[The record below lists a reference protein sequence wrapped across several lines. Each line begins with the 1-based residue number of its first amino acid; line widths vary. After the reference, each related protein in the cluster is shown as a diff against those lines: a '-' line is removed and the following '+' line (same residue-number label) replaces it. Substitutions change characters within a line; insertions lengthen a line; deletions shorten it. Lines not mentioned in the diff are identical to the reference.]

1 METNN
6 WFIDQNVFKH
16 PFTCTIAGPTQSGK
30 TWLIK
35 KILSYNSSLF
45 DNSPQNILY
54 CYSTWQKSFESFGD
68 IMPKIQF
75 IKSIPDIDEI
85 DISLVNLIILDDL
98 MKECEEDPSIQKLFT
113 IDSHHKNI
121 SVFFITQNIFSR
133 GKFTRTLNL
142 NSHYLIL
149 FNNPRDKLQINTL
162 ARQMFPG
169 KVNFFMEAYEYACS
183 IPHGYLLID
192 LKQSTES
199 RNRIQTG
206 ITPDE
211 ERIIYT
217 SK

>member
-1 METNN
+1 MEKNK
-6 WFIDQNVFKH
+6 WFIDQKVFKH

-30 TWLIK
+30 TLLIK
-35 KILSYNSSLF
+35 KIITYNTSLF
-45 DNSPQNILY
+45 DKMPQNILY
-54 CYSTWQKSFESFGD
+54 CYSTWQNNFETFGD
-68 IMPKIQF
+68 IIPKIKF
-75 IKSIPDIDEI
+75 NKGIPDIDEFDPTQI
-85 DISLVNLIILDDL
+85 NIIILDDL
-98 MKECEEDPSIQKLFT
+98 MKECEEDSSIQKLFT

-149 FNNPRDKLQINTL
+149 FNNPRDKLQINTI

-169 KVNFFMEAYEYACS
+169 KVNFFMEAYEDAS
-183 IPHGYLLID
+183 SKPHGYLLID

-199 RNRIQTG
+199 RNRIQAG

-211 ERIIYT
+211 QRIIYT
-217 SK
+217 PK

>member
-1 METNN
+1 MENNN

-75 IKSIPDIDEI
+75 IKGIPDIDEI
-85 DISLVNLIILDDL
+85 DNSLVNLIILDDL

-121 SVFFITQNIFSR
+121 SVFLLLKIYFQEENSR
-133 GKFTRTLNL
+133 EL
-142 NSHYLIL
+142 
-149 FNNPRDKLQINTL
+149 
-162 ARQMFPG
+162 
-169 KVNFFMEAYEYACS
+169 
-183 IPHGYLLID
+183 
-192 LKQSTES
+192 
-199 RNRIQTG
+199 
-206 ITPDE
+206 
-211 ERIIYT
+211 
-217 SK
+217 

>member
-1 METNN
+1 MQQEQ
-6 WFIDQNVFKH
+6 WFINQEVFYH

-30 TWLIK
+30 TWLLK
-35 KILSYNSSLF
+35 KILVFNALLF
-45 DNSPQNILY
+45 DRPPEKIIY
-54 CYSTWQKSFESFGD
+54 CYSTWQTGYETFSD
-68 IMPKIQF
+68 ISPSVEFNKGL
-75 IKSIPDIDEI
+75 PDIDNLNPNERN
-85 DISLVNLIILDDL
+85 LVILDDL
-98 MKECEEDPSIQKLFT
+98 MKECEEDSTVQKLFT
-113 IDSHHKNI
+113 IDSHHRNI
-121 SVFFITQNIFSR
+121 SVFFITQNIFSK

-169 KVNFFMEAYEYACS
+169 KVNFFMEAFEDAAS
-183 IPHGYLLID
+183 KPHGYLLID
-192 LKQSTES
+192 LKQSTEG

-211 ERIIYT
+211 QRIIYT

>member
-1 METNN
+1 MDNNN

-35 KILSYNSSLF
+35 KILAYNSSLF

-75 IKSIPDIDEI
+75 IKGIPDIDEI

-169 KVNFFMEAYEYACS
+169 KVNFFMEAYEDACS
-183 IPHGYLLID
+183 KPHGYLLID

>member
-1 METNN
+1 MDNN
-6 WFIDQNVFKH
+6 LWFIDQNVFKH

-35 KILSYNSSLF
+35 KILIFNSTLF
-45 DNSPQNILY
+45 DQSPTNIWY
-54 CYSTWQKSFESFGD
+54 CYSTWQQNFETFSS
-68 IMPKIQF
+68 ITPKITF
-75 IKSIPDIDEI
+75 IKGIPDIDEI
-85 DISLVNLIILDDL
+85 DPSQVNLIILDDL
-98 MKECEEDPSIQKLFT
+98 MKECEEDNSIQKLFT

-121 SVFFITQNIFSR
+121 SVFFITQNIFSK

-142 NSHYLIL
+142 NSHYIIL
-149 FNNPRDKLQINTL
+149 FNNPRDKLQVNTL

-169 KVNFFMEAYEYACS
+169 KVNFLIEAYEDACS
-183 IPHGYLLID
+183 KPHGYLLID
-192 LKQSTES
+192 LKQSTDG

-217 SK
+217 PK